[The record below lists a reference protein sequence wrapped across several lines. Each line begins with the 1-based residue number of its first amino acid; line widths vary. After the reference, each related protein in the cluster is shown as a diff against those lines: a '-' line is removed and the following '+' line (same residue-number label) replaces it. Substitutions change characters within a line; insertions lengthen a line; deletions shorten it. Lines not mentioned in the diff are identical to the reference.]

1 MISARVGP
9 GGSTLLVAPVRG
21 LTSEAALLAQAL
33 DAFRPDTVGLGA
45 SAEEFEGLDT
55 YFVRSGAEPIVPLS
69 PGETSEVRGLVRFGE
84 VSVPNPSFVRAIDW
98 AQGQGI
104 RAEPLDPSDDRSA
117 SLFAEHIGYLEL
129 VRRTV
134 RERGVGRRPPAPS
147 TPDQFALEWDRE
159 VSGGRGSRAF
169 ARARDRHL
177 VREARRLVS
186 DGGRVAVVVDRERF
200 DEVRELFDREPPS
213 STESD

>member
-21 LTSEAALLAQAL
+21 LTSEATLLAEAL
-33 DAFRPDTVGLGA
+33 DAFGPDRVGLGV
-45 SAEEFEGLDT
+45 SAEEFEGLNT

-69 PGETSEVRGLVRFGE
+69 PAETSEVRGLVRFGE
-84 VSVPNPSFVRAIDW
+84 VSVPNPSFVRAIGW
-98 AQGQGI
+98 ARDRGL
-104 RAEPLDPSDDRSA
+104 RAEPLDPSDERSA

-134 RERGVGRRPPAPS
+134 RERGVGRRPPEPS
-147 TPDQFALEWDRE
+147 TPDEFALAWDRE
-159 VSGGRGSRAF
+159 VSGGRGSREF

-177 VREARRLVS
+177 VREARRLGS
-186 DGGRVAVVVDRERF
+186 DGGRLALVVDRERF
-200 DEVRELFDREPPS
+200 DEVRELFDRGPPS
-213 STESD
+213 TIESD